1 MSDKKT
7 NEIEVAV
14 VGDTPTQLI
23 SQSLS
28 RLLKDSGYAA
38 EIMDADYD
46 RVHALLLNTA
56 SEVYH
61 FHPQFILLFQSS
73 YKLYKKYVQTP
84 FDERKIFA
92 QKISADIENLW
103 QTSGRH
109 STAKIIYPNF
119 QEWDDGVYGNYG
131 AAEPSSFIFQIRK
144 LNMLLAEQVRNY
156 PHVFLLDLNLMQ
168 SAAGFNQLHDAR
180 IFVNT
185 EIIFSLDFIGE
196 FTRAVTGIINAV
208 KGKIKKCLI
217 LDLDETVWGGI
228 IGDDGMENIQIG
240 NLGIG
245 KAFSELQQWAKE
257 LKERGIILAVCSKN
271 TESIAKEP
279 FEKHPDMILRQDD
292 ITVFM
297 ANWETK
303 ADNIRQIQSLLNI
316 GLDSMVFIDDN
327 PFERNFVRKEIPE
340 LEVPELPEDP
350 AERMAYL
357 KSLNLFETVS
367 ITHEDRERVNMY
379 KQDIKREHVKK
390 SYASEDEYLQSLGMT
405 SEVQPFTEFNTP
417 RIAQLTQRSNQFNLR
432 TIRYSEDDVK
442 RIAADPAF
450 ITLSFTLSDMHGD
463 NGLICVIILEIK
475 STFAFIDTWIMS
487 CRVLKRGMENFVL
500 NTVVKA
506 ARQAGCTHLKG
517 EYLPTAKNGI
527 VKDHYASLGFT
538 FEDNYW
544 IMDLHTFENRKTF
557 ITTAP

>member
-1 MSDKKT
+1 MSDKKPS
-7 NEIEVAV
+7 EMKIAV
-14 VGDTPTQLI
+14 VGDAPTQLI
-23 SQSLS
+23 CKNLGRQLEQAGFKS
-28 RLLKDSGYAA
+28 

-46 RVHALLLNTA
+46 QVHAMILNTS
-56 SEVYH
+56 SEVYE
-61 FHPQFILLFQSS
+61 FNPQFILLFQSS
-73 YKLYKKYVQTP
+73 YKLYKKYVHTP
-84 FDERKIFA
+84 FEERKDFA
-92 QKISADIENLW
+92 IKVFADIENLW
-103 QTSGRH
+103 QTAGQHLS
-109 STAKIIYPNF
+109 AKIIYPNF
-119 QEWDDGVYGNYG
+119 QEWNDGVFGNYG
-131 AAEPSSFIFQIRK
+131 AVEPASFIFQVRK
-144 LNMLLAEQVRNY
+144 LNQILAENARNY
-156 PHVFLLDLNLMQ
+156 SHVLLLDLNLMQ
-168 SAAGFNQLHDAR
+168 SVTGYNQLHDPR

-185 EIIFSLDFIGE
+185 EIIFSLDFINE
-196 FTRAVTGIINAV
+196 FCQSVTGIIKAV

-279 FEKHPDMILRQDD
+279 FEKHPDMILRPDD

-297 ANWETK
+297 ANWDTK
-303 ADNIRQIQSLLNI
+303 ADNIRQIQAMLNI
-316 GLDSMVFIDDN
+316 GFDSMVFIDDN
-327 PFERNFVRKEIPE
+327 PFERNFVRKEIPD
-340 LEVPELPEDP
+340 LEVPEMPEDP

-367 ITHEDRERVNMY
+367 LTSEDRERVNMY
-379 KQDIKREHVKK
+379 NQDMKREQVKK

-405 SEVQPFTEFNTP
+405 SVVQAFTPFNIP

-432 TIRYSEDDVK
+432 TIRYTEDDVK
-442 RIAADPAF
+442 RIAADPSY
-450 ITLSFTLSDMHGD
+450 ITLSFTLSDTYGD
-463 NGLICVIILEIK
+463 NGLICVIILEKK

-500 NTVVKA
+500 NTIAQA
-506 ARQAGCTHLKG
+506 AKSAGCTQLKG

-538 FEDNYW
+538 FEINYW
-544 IMDLHTFENRKTF
+544 ILDLTTFENRKTF
-557 ITTAP
+557 ITAAS